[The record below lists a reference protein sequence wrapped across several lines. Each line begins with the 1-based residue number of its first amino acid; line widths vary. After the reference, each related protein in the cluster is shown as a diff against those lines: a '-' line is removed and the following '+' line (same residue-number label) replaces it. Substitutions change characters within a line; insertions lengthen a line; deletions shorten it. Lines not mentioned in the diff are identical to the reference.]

1 MSPHPAV
8 IAVSVGAVALII
20 ALVVITAIWRKPLR
34 KLWDRWKTPTTT
46 IGGRHDDYSTSE
58 AGLVPPELQQ
68 AQAATI
74 PMESPVQLQ
83 ETKHFHVAVL
93 VSNAADWLKRRNL
106 SVSEQN
112 TVMDRG
118 CNYSLYINPL
128 LMKKGENGDL
138 VAPPESDSKEIFAV
152 KSTKALA
159 QIDGILMHEFIAYKG
174 MAEPLNSMDLPKMV
188 MSEDPEIPER
198 CTRKWKEIFVRDPWV
213 FLQSWIE
220 NPEGTA
226 QMIV

>member
-8 IAVSVGAVALII
+8 IAVPVGAVALII
-20 ALVVITAIWRKPLR
+20 ALVVITTIWRKPLR

-46 IGGRHDDYSTSE
+46 IGERHDYYSTSE
-58 AGLVPPELQQ
+58 AGLVPP
-68 AQAATI
+68 A
-74 PMESPVQLQ
+74 ESPVQLR
-83 ETKHFHVAVL
+83 EIKHFHVAVL
-93 VSNAADWLKRRNL
+93 VSDEADWLKRRNL

-128 LMKKGENGDL
+128 LMKKGEAGNL
-138 VAPPESDSKEIFAV
+138 VFPSESDRKEIFAV

-159 QIDGILMHEFIAYKG
+159 QIDGILMHEFLAYRG
-174 MAEPLNSMDLPKMV
+174 MAEPLNSMDLPKIV
-188 MSEDPEIPER
+188 MSEDPKIPER
-198 CTRKWKEIFVRDPWV
+198 CTRKWEGIFVRDPWV

-220 NPEGTA
+220 NPEGTV